1 MSFKSGL
8 ITAAALALLAGPV
21 AAETQIG
28 LNDQK
33 SVGVTIYNSNLAL
46 VRDTRT
52 VRVGAGNTKL
62 AFVDVS
68 GQIRPETAL
77 LDGANF
83 EVLEQ
88 NFDFDL
94 LSPGKLLEKAVGQT
108 VRLYRQNPAT
118 GAETMER
125 ATVLSTNG
133 GVVLEIG
140 DRIEVMQTNAGIPGR
155 LVFDKIPPNL
165 RARPTLS
172 MDVAAQSSSS
182 GDVVLNYLTGGLGWK
197 ADYVANLNDAEDE
210 LSLAGWITLTNTSGT
225 TYRNAQLQL
234 VAGDVNQVQ
243 PAFDK
248 RMRNESVMM
257 AAGPRAD
264 VQEESFFEYHLYT
277 LPRRTTLAENQTKQV
292 AFLEAPSVKV
302 KKVLESRGAGYYW
315 YGRYG
320 EMPRQNAQVF
330 IEFENRERDGL
341 GKPLPAGIVR
351 VYKEDSRG
359 LAQFI
364 GEDRVDHTPKN
375 EDVRLTMGQAFDVT
389 VHRKQTDY
397 RKLGETSFQT
407 SWEIKVKNAKD
418 AAQQV
423 RVVENPRGDWTI
435 TQESLKHVKEA
446 AFTAVWNVTVPAEGE
461 TTFTYTV
468 LTR

>member
-1 MSFKSGL
+1 MFLKSGL
-8 ITAAALALLAGPV
+8 LMMGALAMLAGPV
-21 AAETQIG
+21 AAETKVG
-28 LNDQK
+28 LDSQK
-33 SVGVTIYNSNLAL
+33 SVGVTIYNNNLAL
-46 VRDTRT
+46 VRDTRSIS
-52 VRVGAGNTKL
+52 VGAGTSHL

-77 LDGANF
+77 LDGGDF
-83 EVLEQ
+83 SILEQ

-94 LSPGKLLEKAVGQT
+94 LSPDKLLEKAVGQT
-108 VRLYRQNPAT
+108 VRLYRENPAT

-133 GVVLEIG
+133 GVVLQIG
-140 DRIEVMQTNAGIPGR
+140 DRIEVMRTANGIPGR

-172 MDVAAQSSSS
+172 MQIDAARAVSQDVT
-182 GDVVLNYLTGGLGWK
+182 LNYLSGGLGWK
-197 ADYVANLNDAEDE
+197 ADYVANLNDDETE
-210 LSLAGWITLTNTSGT
+210 LSLAGWITLTNMSGT

-243 PAFDK
+243 PAFDQ

-257 AAGPRAD
+257 AAAPRAD
-264 VQEESFFEYHLYT
+264 VKEEAFFEYHLYT

-292 AFLEAPSVKV
+292 AFLEAPKVKV
-302 KKVLESRGAGYYW
+302 KKVLESAGNTYYW

-330 IEFENRERDGL
+330 IEFENRESDGL
-341 GKPLPAGIVR
+341 GKPIPAGIVR

-359 LAQFI
+359 MAQFV

-375 EDVRLTMGQAFDVT
+375 EDVRLTMGEAFDVT

-397 RKLGETSFQT
+397 RKLGESSFQT

-418 AAQQV
+418 KPETV
-423 RVVENPRGDWTI
+423 RIVENPRGDWTI
-435 TQESLKHVKEA
+435 TQESQNHVKEA
-446 AFTAVWNVTVPAEGE
+446 AFKAVWTVTVPAEGE